1 MADDAGLDDNL
12 SMTTTTEKIPVTVRL
27 IGGPTAIIEVGGLRL
42 LTDPT
47 RGSQSRIPTGHRT
60 PTNRQPP
67 AVPVDEIGPIDAVLL
82 SHEPHGGKMDD
93 GVCELLSR
101 VPLVM
106 TTVAGAARLGDA
118 ARAMPPWYHLS
129 LPRPDG
135 GCLRITGV
143 PAHRHGTDAATYH
156 TVEVT
161 GFVLS
166 GADTPTVYINGD
178 NACLEVSRAVA
189 ERCGRIDIALLYAGA
204 ARTALVE
211 GYPTLTGDDAAQ
223 AAHIVDAATVIPV
236 HAEGWTDVSEGI
248 RDLRAAF
255 ARHGIIDR
263 LRILT
268 PGETATF

>member
-1 MADDAGLDDNL
+1 MADDPGRAHHWF
-12 SMTTTTEKIPVTVRL
+12 MTTTEKIAVTVRL
-27 IGGPTAIIEVGGLRL
+27 IGGPTAVIEVGGLRL
-42 LTDPT
+42 LTDPSVD
-47 RGSQSRIPTGHRT
+47 SQRCIVIGNLTQAKA
-60 PTNRQPP
+60 QPQR
-67 AVPVDEIGPIDAVLL
+67 VPVDEIGPVDAVLL
-82 SHEPHGGKMDD
+82 CHYEQGHSVDD
-93 GVCELLSR
+93 SCRRLLSR

-106 TTVAGAARLGDA
+106 TTVAGAACLGDA

-143 PAHRHGTDAATYH
+143 PAHRHGTDGAAH
-156 TVEVT
+156 LAVEVT

-166 GADTPTVYINGD
+166 GPDTPTVYISGD

-189 ERCGRIDIALLYAGA
+189 ERCGPIDIALLYAGA
-204 ARTALVE
+204 ARSAPVE

-223 AAHIVDAATVIPV
+223 AAQIVDAGMVIPV
-236 HAEGWTDVSEGI
+236 HTEGWAHVTDGI

-255 ARHGIIDR
+255 ARHGMIDR

-268 PGETATF
+268 PGQTATL